1 MRGISSAMWSS
12 VSGLQGYGAQLGT
25 IGTNIANSGSIGYRG
40 TTTYLTGG
48 FSGHLAALSGAETMA
63 QGVAVSSVYTNFA
76 SGVGL
81 STTSSR
87 HMAISGTGM
96 FGVRQPNSEEILFT
110 RRGDFEFNVDGYLS
124 TPEGYRVQGWPI
136 DSNLQTAKSNGQMS
150 SSSIKGTGQ
159 PTDIRSPGD
168 TSPPKAT
175 TVVEIVNNLGASDEA
190 GKSSHQDHPYFGLM
204 SKWNG
209 RANPPLGE
217 DTYSYQ
223 NTLKVYDENGGVH
236 EVTVYFDKV
245 DDVNSSGEQWE
256 FIVTIPPNEDK
267 RTFNGVAA
275 SGTAVSGLLMS
286 GVLDFSTS
294 GQLNNMLAF
303 VPNNNVNPANLLN
316 ANDMDASLANWGT
329 APIGVNGYPMFFPN
343 FSGKQNPT
351 ADGIELNFG
360 IRSKDNGWVDDTI
373 TADALGTNNWSGQQG
388 LQDPAKGSNATTNY
402 AGTSSTLFLNRDGN
416 SFGVLQDISVDKN
429 GIMSALYSNGA
440 KIEFAQVALYSF
452 ADLQGL
458 EYLNGSIYRATKA
471 SGFGTPGAAGDGGRG
486 DIQSFTLEQSNV
498 DLSTELTNMIVAQN
512 SYTACTKMI
521 QTSNQALAAV
531 INMV

>member
-190 GKSSHQDHPYFGLM
+190 VI
-204 SKWNG
+204 
-209 RANPPLGE
+209 PLE
-217 DTYSYQ
+217 
-223 NTLKVYDENGGVH
+223 
-236 EVTVYFDKV
+236 DKV
-245 DDVNSSGEQWE
+245 LG
-256 FIVTIPPNEDK
+256 K
-267 RTFNGVAA
+267 
-275 SGTAVSGLLMS
+275 
-286 GVLDFSTS
+286 
-294 GQLNNMLAF
+294 
-303 VPNNNVNPANLLN
+303 
-316 ANDMDASLANWGT
+316 
-329 APIGVNGYPMFFPN
+329 IGDQIF
-343 FSGKQNPT
+343 
-351 ADGIELNFG
+351 
-360 IRSKDNGWVDDTI
+360 
-373 TADALGTNNWSGQQG
+373 
-388 LQDPAKGSNATTNY
+388 NATKKIDIENNSEDANNSIQY
-402 AGTSSTLFLNRDGN
+402 NQPVILTLDGKVVAQTMLNLSKR
-416 SFGVLQDISVDKN
+416 GVKVIS
-429 GIMSALYSNGA
+429 
-440 KIEFAQVALYSF
+440 
-452 ADLQGL
+452 
-458 EYLNGSIYRATKA
+458 
-471 SGFGTPGAAGDGGRG
+471 GRG
-486 DIQSFTLEQSNV
+486 I
-498 DLSTELTNMIVAQN
+498 IP
-512 SYTACTKMI
+512 
-521 QTSNQALAAV
+521 
-531 INMV
+531 